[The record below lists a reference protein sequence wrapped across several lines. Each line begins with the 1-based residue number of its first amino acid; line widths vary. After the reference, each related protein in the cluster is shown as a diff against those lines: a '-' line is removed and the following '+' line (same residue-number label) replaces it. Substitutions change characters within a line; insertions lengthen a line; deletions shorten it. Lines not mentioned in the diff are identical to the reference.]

1 MAASRLARAGKRVCV
16 LEKGAEV
23 WPGQF
28 PHTLKAA
35 LLQYGINEMRPGRS
49 GFLGKASGLY
59 QTYKGKG
66 QDVFTG
72 CGLGGTSLINAGVF
86 LRADKRVLEGPEWP
100 VEIRNDSESLTKC
113 QKPIFSAARAASQRV
128 VGLTDSLYRLREK

>member
-16 LEKGAEV
+16 LERGAEI

-35 LLQYGINEMRPGRS
+35 LRQYGIKDMRPGKS
-49 GFLGKASGLY
+49 GTLGKAFGLY
-59 QTYKGKG
+59 QTYKGKK
-66 QDVFTG
+66 QDIFAG

-86 LRADKRVLEGPEWP
+86 LRADKKILQEPAWP
-100 VEIRNDSESLTKC
+100 AEIRDNGESLTQC
-113 QKPIFSAARAASQRV
+113 
-128 VGLTDSLYRLREK
+128 E